1 MAQPIKYNTG
11 AVTSGCC
18 IRRGRYD
25 IGINTNYAY
34 GPTAS
39 TGFWAGYPPGTP
51 IPSGGFISYQNKPS
65 QGPSIYNIP
74 DVNDLVYFGTQLN
87 LPGSLLTPEE
97 VIYEC
102 NKSTTLDIALVNI
115 DYPEIPL
122 TNNIVT
128 IDAGYTA
135 SYPWTNLEWNNIIY
149 GGAGA
154 SLTGNTT
161 FVSGTTLKNYSDSY
175 LNMPAANENAMAL
188 IVPFG
193 NQLNAFTIN
202 VMVNVTNGNG
212 FDTRQNV
219 VGQQYST
226 AINNSPQTDCNF
238 LIRGNGS
245 NGFQGLVRS
254 NGTDYIVNFGGII
267 TGQWKMLTLTYD
279 GTNLT
284 AFNNGNQV
292 GQTVIGVPLFTLDN
306 GLQTIIGGT
315 TNAYANLGNQSF
327 YFDGKINVVNIYD
340 RALDNGEITGL
351 YNAYRTPR
359 GF

>member
-51 IPSGGFISYQNKPS
+51 VPSGGFISYQNKSS

-74 DVNDLVYFGTQLN
+74 DVSDLVYFGTQLN

-115 DYPEIPL
+115 DYPEISL
-122 TNNIVT
+122 TNNLVT

-149 GGAGA
+149 GNAGA

-161 FVSGTTLKNYSDSY
+161 FVSGTSSQNYSNSY
-175 LNMPAANENAMAL
+175 LNMPAVDENAMAL
-188 IVPFG
+188 MVPFG
-193 NQLNAFTIN
+193 SQLNAFTIN
-202 VMVNVTNGNG
+202 VWVNVTNGNG
-212 FDTRQNV
+212 FDSRQNL

-226 AINNSPQTDCNF
+226 VINNTPQTDCNF

-245 NGFQGLVRS
+245 NGFEGLVRS
-254 NGTDYIVNFGGII
+254 AGTNYTVNFGSIN
-267 TGQWKMLTLTYD
+267 TNQWKMLTLVYD
-279 GTNLT
+279 GTTLE
-284 AFNNGNQV
+284 AFDDGNTV
-292 GQTVIGVPLFTLDN
+292 NQTFIGLSLVTLDN

-327 YFDGKINVVNIYD
+327 YFNGKINVVNIYD
-340 RALDNGEITGL
+340 RALQVGEISTL
-351 YNAYRTPR
+351 YNSYQGR
-359 GF
+359 F

>member
-51 IPSGGFISYQNKPS
+51 VPSGGFISYQNKPS

-74 DVNDLVYFGTQLN
+74 DVDDLVYFGTQLN

-115 DYPEIPL
+115 DYPEISL

-135 SYPWTNLEWNNIIY
+135 SYPWTNLDWNNIIY

-154 SLTGNTT
+154 GLTGNTT

-175 LNMPAANENAMAL
+175 LNMPAASENAMAL
-188 IVPFG
+188 MVPFG
-193 NQLNAFTIN
+193 NQLNTFTVN

-212 FDTRQNV
+212 FDSRQNL
-219 VGQQYST
+219 VGQQFSIDPIYT
-226 AINNSPQTDCNF
+226 PQTNCNF

-245 NGFQGLVRS
+245 NGFEGLVRS
-254 NGTDYIVNFGGII
+254 VGTNYTVNFGSIN
-267 TGQWKMLTLTYD
+267 TSQWKMLTLVYD
-279 GTNLT
+279 GTNLDS
-284 AFNNGNQV
+284 FVDGNAV
-292 GQTVIGVPLFTLDN
+292 GQTVIGVPLVTLDN
-306 GLQTIIGGT
+306 GLQTIIGGN
-315 TNAYANLGNQSF
+315 TNARANSGNPSH
-327 YFDGKINVVNIYD
+327 YFDGKINLVNIYD
-340 RALDNGEITGL
+340 RALNSGEITTL
-351 YNAYRTPR
+351 YNSYQGR
-359 GF
+359 F

>member
-25 IGINTNYAY
+25 IGINTSYAY

-51 IPSGGFISYQNKPS
+51 VPSGGFISYQNKPS

-74 DVNDLVYFGTQLN
+74 DVSDLVYFGTQLN

-115 DYPEIPL
+115 DYPEISL

-149 GGAGA
+149 GAAGA

-175 LNMPAANENAMAL
+175 LNMPAADENAMAL
-188 IVPFG
+188 MVPFG
-193 NQLNAFTIN
+193 NQLNTFTIN
-202 VMVNVTNGNG
+202 VWVNVTNGNG
-212 FDTRQNV
+212 FDSRQNL
-219 VGQQYST
+219 VGQQYS
-226 AINNSPQTDCNF
+226 NSQVYTPQSNCNF

-245 NGFQGLVRS
+245 NGFEGLVRS
-254 NGTDYIVNFGGII
+254 GGTDYIVNFGSIN
-267 TGQWKMLTLTYD
+267 TSQWRMLTLQYD
-279 GTNLT
+279 GTFLT
-284 AFNNGNQV
+284 ALFDGSVVNQTAT
-292 GQTVIGVPLFTLDN
+292 GPIITLDN

-340 RALDNGEITGL
+340 RALDGGEINNL
-351 YNAYRTPR
+351 YNSYQGR
-359 GF
+359 F